1 MSKANGKK
9 KHDLVVEAH
18 LCRRNLCKI
27 CMSTHFTLEE
37 PLDLVPL
44 DKKCLSAAD
53 LSRTQDNS
61 RQEFESTQLQNRKG
75 AGFRH

>member
-1 MSKANGKK
+1 
-9 KHDLVVEAH
+9 
-18 LCRRNLCKI
+18 
-27 CMSTHFTLEE
+27 MSTHFTLEE

>member
-1 MSKANGKK
+1 M
-9 KHDLVVEAH
+9 
-18 LCRRNLCKI
+18 
-27 CMSTHFTLEE
+27 LEE